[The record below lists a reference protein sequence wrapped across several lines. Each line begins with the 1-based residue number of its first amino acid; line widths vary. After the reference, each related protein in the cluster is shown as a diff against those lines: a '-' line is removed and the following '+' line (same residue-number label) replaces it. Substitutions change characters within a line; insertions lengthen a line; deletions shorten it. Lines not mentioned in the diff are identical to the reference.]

1 MTIKVQTGL
10 QNLDPDARHLAAKLQ
25 IIKKKINIYVTKVT
39 MKEWMREKK
48 EMKEGRGVKKC
59 VNSNQA
65 RAVLEKNQNQKPSG
79 KKWFLIYK

>member
-1 MTIKVQTGL
+1 
-10 QNLDPDARHLAAKLQ
+10 LDPDARHLAAKLQ

-59 VNSNQA
+59 VNSN
-65 RAVLEKNQNQKPSG
+65 
-79 KKWFLIYK
+79 